1 MDTLPDRQVAR
12 LALMLLKH
20 GERTVETWRHGK
32 EWTFLDW
39 TMYADSVDIIIYK
52 STPKDPW
59 SCSEWIS
66 PRSQLGLA
74 IRKS

>member
-1 MDTLPDRQVAR
+1 MSTLPDRQVAR
-12 LALMLLKH
+12 IALMLLKH
-20 GERTVETWRHGK
+20 GERTLETWRNAK

-39 TMYADSVDIIIYK
+39 VMYADPENIVIYK

-59 SCSEWIS
+59 SATESIP